1 MPVRHFERRT
11 PEHAVSQMNLAQRI
25 PPRAPDW
32 RRSRPTRVA
41 HPATPPIAAATA
53 RAPAAM
59 VSMFPAPCTPVRA
72 TGSAHLRKAPTML
85 DAPVLALIGNIGM
98 PELIIIAI
106 VALLIFGK
114 RLPEVGKSLG
124 RGIVEFKRGLAD
136 TGLGREV
143 ESVRGAMEDAM
154 SGADDDSR
162 NALAHV
168 VTGGTANPRRELA
181 SIPTTARAHAPAA
194 RFSVDHAVAMDHPDA
209 HAVADPAADAS
220 LDAPG
225 VATPAR
231 A

>member
-1 MPVRHFERRT
+1 V
-11 PEHAVSQMNLAQRI
+11 VLG
-25 PPRAPDW
+25 PRA
-32 RRSRPTRVA
+32 SRTRDTTHRLDNRACSGRDGVNVG
-41 HPATPPIAAATA
+41 HA
-53 RAPAAM
+53 RAR
-59 VSMFPAPCTPVRA
+59 SCAPPPT
-72 TGSAHLRKAPTML
+72 TYITKDSIMHEAHT
-85 DAPVLALIGNIGM
+85 LALIGNIGM

-136 TGLGREV
+136 TGVGREV

-154 SGADDDSR
+154 SGGDDESR
-162 NALAHV
+162 GALAHV
-168 VTGGTANPRRELA
+168 VTGGAVASRRELA

-194 RFSVDHAVAMDHPDA
+194 RFSVEQAVAMDLPAA
-209 HAVADPAADAS
+209 HAVADPAADTS

-225 VATPAR
+225 TATPAR